1 MCHTLDSV
9 FNLRSLLSLNLAHA
23 KQEQKITQLFQQNIE
38 HSYTILNFKSL
49 LLEGSFP
56 LSYNI
61 VSLFHWYLKFAVY
74 CQCDDFFF
82 SVRLTHSALKYPF
95 FYISSSKKQ
104 MELKFLL
111 GTHGFQ
117 LHPFLGTCYRV
128 STPAKK
134 NNNNPTSLSLATSRI
149 SQLESY
155 ICFLHLKIPI
165 LRII

>member
-38 HSYTILNFKSL
+38 HSYAILNFKSL

-95 FYISSSKKQ
+95 LIFPPPRNRWNPSFYLGPMAFSFTHSS
-104 MELKFLL
+104 
-111 GTHGFQ
+111 
-117 LHPFLGTCYRV
+117 V
-128 STPAKK
+128 
-134 NNNNPTSLSLATSRI
+134 LATECQHQPRKTI
-149 SQLESY
+149 TTQ
-155 ICFLHLKIPI
+155 PP
-165 LRII
+165 